1 MDAVVIAVRVAL
13 AAMFATA
20 GVTKLRD
27 RVGAERTVGAFGF
40 APRWRPGVAFAVC
53 VTELATSVLLVLP
66 GLGAAGAMFA
76 VGLLTTFLVALGVQ
90 YVRGV
95 EVPCACFGQLAV
107 TPAGL
112 PTLARNVALE
122 AAAVFVLVQLL

>member
-1 MDAVVIAVRVAL
+1 MSALVIAVRVAL
-13 AAMFATA
+13 AAVFATA

-27 RVGAERTVGAFGF
+27 RIGAERTVGAFGF
-40 APRWRPGVAFAVC
+40 ASRWRPGVAFAVC

-66 GLGAAGAMFA
+66 GLGAAGAAFA
-76 VGLLTTFLVALGVQ
+76 IALLTTFLVALGVQ
-90 YVRGV
+90 YARGV

-112 PTLARNVALE
+112 PTLARNVVLD